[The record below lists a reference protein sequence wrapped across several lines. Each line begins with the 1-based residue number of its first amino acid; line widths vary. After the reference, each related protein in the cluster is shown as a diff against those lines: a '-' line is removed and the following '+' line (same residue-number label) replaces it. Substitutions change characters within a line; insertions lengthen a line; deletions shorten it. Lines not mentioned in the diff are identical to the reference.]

1 MRKEEIKTNSSSTR
15 KFVIICLVSIV
26 IITIISCISI
36 FMAKPE
42 TQFNFSMDI
51 CSESGMTSHLFVNV
65 QLIDN
70 GIDPIH
76 YRGTVSVGKVEYID
90 HISRFYSNNTSFFE
104 RISERWRG
112 ISYNNFYFPKSGS
125 FEDYIEM
132 TYLYD
137 EQKNL
142 YIRIRHIDP
151 NDSSMVDYF
160 GPCNSGESAEL
171 IKEKFDTYA
180 LSGGK
185 N

>member
-1 MRKEEIKTNSSSTR
+1 
-15 KFVIICLVSIV
+15 
-26 IITIISCISI
+26 
-36 FMAKPE
+36 
-42 TQFNFSMDI
+42 
-51 CSESGMTSHLFVNV
+51 
-65 QLIDN
+65 
-70 GIDPIH
+70 
-76 YRGTVSVGKVEYID
+76 
-90 HISRFYSNNTSFFE
+90 
-104 RISERWRG
+104 
-112 ISYNNFYFPKSGS
+112 
-125 FEDYIEM
+125 M

>member
-1 MRKEEIKTNSSSTR
+1 MSQKIDK
-15 KFVIICLVSIV
+15 KIC
-26 IITIISCISI
+26 I
-36 FMAKPE
+36 F
-42 TQFNFSMDI
+42 
-51 CSESGMTSHLFVNV
+51 NV
-65 QLIDN
+65 QTGEYKENIKID
-70 GIDPIH
+70 DA
-76 YRGTVSVGKVEYID
+76 
-90 HISRFYSNNTSFFE
+90 F
-104 RISERWRG
+104 
-112 ISYNNFYFPKSGS
+112 SYNNFYFPKSGS